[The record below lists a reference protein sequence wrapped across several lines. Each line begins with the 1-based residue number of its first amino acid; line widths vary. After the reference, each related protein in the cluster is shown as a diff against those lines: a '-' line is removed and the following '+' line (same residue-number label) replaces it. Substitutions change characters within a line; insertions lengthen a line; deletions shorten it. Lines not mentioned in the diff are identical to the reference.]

1 MSKLNL
7 EMLWR
12 QLRREGTSCELFET
26 IDGSIDACLRLFD
39 RLNER
44 PSRDLSI
51 IGTVSA
57 LSP

>member
-1 MSKLNL
+1 MAAI

-12 QLRREGTSCELFET
+12 QLRREVTSCELFET
-26 IDGSIDACLRLFD
+26 IDGLVDACLRFFD

-44 PSRDLSI
+44 PSRALSI
-51 IGTVSA
+51 IGADSA